1 MVSRWARPA
10 TVLNSYSLLTGLRQR
25 AVNAGCMFAAFITLP
40 YHCHESGT
48 CSSKGKYFKHN
59 DAVTRASV
67 IKCKILKEVAE
78 EVIGF
83 HSRSQFNCSCDFQ
96 ITRAVAKSRWYSIE
110 RFWFNQAINQNH
122 LNILKVIIFRVI
134 YSSKL
139 NITHFP
145 SSTFWSAPYCP
156 KYSCSENILI
166 EASDVSHR
174 LCQG

>member
-1 MVSRWARPA
+1 MVNRWARPA
-10 TVLNSYSLLTGLRQR
+10 TVLNSYSLLTSLRQR

-83 HSRSQFNCSCDFQ
+83 HSRRQFNCSCDFQ
-96 ITRAVAKSRWYSIE
+96 ITRAVAKSQWYLIK
-110 RFWFNQAINQNH
+110 RFSRPINPTHVNTSKRSFNAAS
-122 LNILKVIIFRVI
+122 LLPKVDCRSMCSNI
-134 YSSKL
+134 
-139 NITHFP
+139 FP
-145 SSTFWSAPYCP
+145 IRALYV
-156 KYSCSENILI
+156 SCYRE
-166 EASDVSHR
+166 
-174 LCQG
+174 